1 MRKFVF
7 NKLVRNDVLDSM
19 LAEGAN
25 PVHREL
31 SHSEY
36 IAGLKDKILEE
47 AAELKLDDPDQL
59 AKELADVQEV
69 IDCLVAAIGKTSA
82 DILAAQAQKTARY
95 GTFDKKIYV
104 DTVDVRDDS
113 VWLPHYLENP
123 DRYPEIH
130 NSNRNPT
137 QT

>member
-7 NKLVRNDVLDSM
+7 NKLIRNDVLDSM

-36 IAGLKDKILEE
+36 IVALKAKILEE
-47 AAELKLDDPDQL
+47 ATELKLDDPDQL
-59 AKELADVQEV
+59 VKELADVQEAL
-69 IDCLVAAIGKTSA
+69 DCLVSAIGKTPA

-95 GTFDKKIYV
+95 GSFDKKIYV
-104 DTVDVRDDS
+104 DAVDVRDDS
-113 VWLPHYLENP
+113 EWIPHYLENP
-123 DRYPEIH
+123 DRYPEIC
-130 NSNRNPT
+130 NSNQNPS